1 MNRIANEDGPTAIE
15 KIISVFVFKS
25 TFRTNRYSLMQYIHE
40 DKNAHLHLK
49 FERRLPTMTI
59 EPLTKIIKQGITE
72 GVFKTKYPMEAA
84 QAFTGI
90 SAMLLQGIY
99 HTDTNNK
106 DIDNKFRAT
115 FDFLEKILCADK
127 DTLIDEY
134 KRKGGK
140 QH

>member
-25 TFRTNRYSLMQYIHE
+25 TFRTNHYSLMQYIHE

-90 SAMLLQGIY
+90 SAMLLQGMY
-99 HTDTNNK
+99 LTDTNNK

-127 DTLIDEY
+127 NIILEEY